1 MSYVVESASSRKARR
16 RRRTAITLLVVV
28 AMLAGAFYVASSY
41 INRKPS
47 ASAAPTPTPSCTTT
61 VATGATGTASGTA
74 KAGAKATATAKPA
87 ALPKPSQITVNVYN
101 ATSKTGLAGSTA
113 KDVRTY
119 GFVVGTI
126 ANDPLGKSVT
136 GTGEIRYGK
145 NGKVAA
151 SVVRT
156 MLPTAAIVQDARADA
171 SVDLVLGDAFSSLS
185 PPATAGATA
194 PPC

>member
-47 ASAAPTPTPSCTTT
+47 ASAAATPTPSCTTT
-61 VATGATGTASGTA
+61 AASGTA
-74 KAGAKATATAKPA
+74 TGKATGKATATAKPA